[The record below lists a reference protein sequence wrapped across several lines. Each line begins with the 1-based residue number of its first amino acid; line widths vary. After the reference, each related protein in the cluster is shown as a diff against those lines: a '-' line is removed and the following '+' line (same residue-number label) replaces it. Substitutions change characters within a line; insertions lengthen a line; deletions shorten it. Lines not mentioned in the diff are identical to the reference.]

1 MSEPLGNGIDTAIQL
16 QPGDRQVMT
25 MVDAVV
31 DAAVAQGNLT
41 MVTTY
46 GMALRRQMQTSG
58 LALAKLLYRVKESW
72 GLFKAAGIDDEFVD
86 VIYAEMGVAP
96 GTTTKYVAL
105 WEAIFANPNIPI
117 EVKENL
123 EGKPMRSLI
132 LLTASARD
140 EDFEWEKVMD
150 AATPSEIREIV
161 REHRGQQ
168 TSSGSAMRIEIDLR
182 DGKLTARKGDE
193 TVPVGVLAI
202 KQYKTNPLVASAIDR
217 IISGADIME
226 K

>member
-16 QPGDRQVMT
+16 RAGDREVMS
-25 MVDAVV
+25 MVDQVV

-41 MVTTY
+41 LVTTY

-72 GLFKAAGIDDEFVD
+72 GLFQAAGLDDEFID

-105 WEAIFANPNIPI
+105 WEALFANPNIPI

-140 EDFEWEKVMD
+140 EDFDWTRVVD

-161 REHRGQQ
+161 RAHRGQQ
-168 TSSGSAMRIEIDLR
+168 TSSGSALRLEINLR
-182 DGKLTARKGDE
+182 DGKITARKEDQYR
-193 TVPVGVLAI
+193 VVGMLLV
-202 KQYKTNPLVASAIDR
+202 KDYKKDPLVASAIDR
-217 IISGADIME
+217 IIGAADIME